1 MARMHFSRNEIGALA
16 ERLEAR
22 GTSRLLKDRPELQSD
37 LRIAAFILRSALD
50 VGFPVDPL
58 EYDDIDG
65 YQSVT

>member
-50 VGFPVDPL
+50 AGFPNDPI
-58 EYDDIDG
+58 EIDDTNG
-65 YQSVT
+65 YQSVS